1 MVALSGLLAGLVVLV
16 LLSRHGDGR
25 LARAV
30 PPTGWSGRADSVRT
44 GRRCAGSVALGQ
56 GPTGPRGSARGTRH
70 GVLSMQAAACLLLG
84 TATGLLLPLPL
95 GPLAGAAVALA
106 GPRVLGRLEPRA
118 VRDERERLLSDL
130 PLLLDLLASCLAGGA
145 PLAGAA
151 GAVARAVP
159 GPAGRRMAAVGAALA
174 VGSPPADAWAA
185 LASAA
190 PGKPL
195 APGDPLAPASRAL
208 ARAADGGAPVAEAVS
223 RLAADARAEAR
234 ARGEQA
240 ARRVGVL
247 AVAPLGLCFLP
258 AFVLLGVVPV
268 VAGLAGPL
276 LGSL

>member
-1 MVALSGLLAGLVVLV
+1 MVALSGLLAGLVLLV
-16 LLSRHGDGR
+16 LLSRPGDGR
-25 LARAV
+25 LAHAV
-30 PPTGWSGRADSVRT
+30 PHPGWSGSPAR
-44 GRRCAGSVALGQ
+44 GRR
-56 GPTGPRGSARGTRH
+56 PIGPRDPERVTRPP
-70 GVLSMQAAACLLLG
+70 VLSMQGTACLLLG
-84 TATGLLLPLPL
+84 AATGLLLPLPL

-118 VRDERERLLSDL
+118 VRAERERLVSDL

-145 PLAGAA
+145 SLAGAA
-151 GAVARAVP
+151 DAVARAVP

-185 LASAA
+185 LASAV
-190 PGKPL
+190 PGDSL
-195 APGDPLAPASRAL
+195 APGDPLGPASRAL
-208 ARAADGGAPVAEAVS
+208 ARAADGGAPVAQAVS
-223 RLAADARAEAR
+223 RIAADARAEAR
-234 ARGEQA
+234 SRGEQA